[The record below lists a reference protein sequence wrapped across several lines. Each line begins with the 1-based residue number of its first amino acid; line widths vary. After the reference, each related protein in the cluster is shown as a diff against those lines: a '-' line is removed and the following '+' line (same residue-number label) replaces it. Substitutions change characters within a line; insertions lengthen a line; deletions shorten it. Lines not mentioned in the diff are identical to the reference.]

1 MKTYTKLIAIF
12 FLLISTSAFGSES
25 VNKKLSSPIS
35 SLPEKALVADIS
47 DVFWSIN
54 GYVYLSEESATPF
67 PGVTITFSGLGST
80 LTNENGYYIF
90 DVPHNW
96 SGTVTPTFCGPSYG
110 FQPEQRVYPP
120 VKKKLYTAKLLCC
133 SIKYFHHFG
142 SFSSF

>member
-96 SGTVTPTFCGPSYG
+96 SGTVTPTFAAHHMDFNLSNGFILPS
-110 FQPEQRVYPP
+110 
-120 VKKKLYTAKLLCC
+120 KKIIHSKIIML
-133 SIKYFHHFG
+133 FN
-142 SFSSF
+142 